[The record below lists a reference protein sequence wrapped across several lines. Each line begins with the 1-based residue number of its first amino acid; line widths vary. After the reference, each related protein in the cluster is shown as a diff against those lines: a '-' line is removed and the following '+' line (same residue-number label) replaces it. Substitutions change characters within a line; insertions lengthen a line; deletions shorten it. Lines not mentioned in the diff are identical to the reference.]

1 MCLILAKIHMVT
13 KHIINLCAFVNSLI
27 LAKIHMVTKHAFFL
41 ASAFSCLILAK
52 IHMVTKQRLSKYS
65 SPSCL
70 ILAKI
75 HMVTKPQIHVT
86 IYLKIIKY
94 RIFYKV
100 IDISSLAFI
109 LFIIISFASC
119 SVHTPLFK

>member
-1 MCLILAKIHMVT
+1 MVTKLSHVLELLTLGLILAKNHMVT
-13 KHIINLCAFVNSLI
+13 KLWLKPLTEIGSLI
-27 LAKIHMVTKHAFFL
+27 LAKNHMVTKLTHVL
-41 ASAFSCLILAK
+41 ELLTLGLILVK
-52 IHMVTKQRLSKYS
+52 N
-65 SPSCL
+65 
-70 ILAKI
+70 

-94 RIFYKV
+94 WIFYRV

-119 SVHTPLFK
+119 SGHTPLFK

>member
-1 MCLILAKIHMVT
+1 
-13 KHIINLCAFVNSLI
+13 
-27 LAKIHMVTKHAFFL
+27 
-41 ASAFSCLILAK
+41 
-52 IHMVTKQRLSKYS
+52 MVTKQRRIPTITPKS
-65 SPSCL
+65 L

-100 IDISSLAFI
+100 IDISSLVFI

>member
-1 MCLILAKIHMVT
+1 MCRLILAKNHMVTKRNKSYRMILPRLILAKNHMVTKHPLLLIRAQWCLILAK
-13 KHIINLCAFVNSLI
+13 N
-27 LAKIHMVTKHAFFL
+27 
-41 ASAFSCLILAK
+41 
-52 IHMVTKQRLSKYS
+52 
-65 SPSCL
+65 
-70 ILAKI
+70 

-100 IDISSLAFI
+100 IDISSLVFI

>member
-1 MCLILAKIHMVT
+1 
-13 KHIINLCAFVNSLI
+13 
-27 LAKIHMVTKHAFFL
+27 
-41 ASAFSCLILAK
+41 
-52 IHMVTKQRLSKYS
+52 MVTKQWKRILCYFHS
-65 SPSCL
+65 L

-100 IDISSLAFI
+100 IDISSLVFI

>member
-1 MCLILAKIHMVT
+1 MVT
-13 KHIINLCAFVNSLI
+13 KPSAKNAIIKTS
-27 LAKIHMVTKHAFFL
+27 
-41 ASAFSCLILAK
+41 
-52 IHMVTKQRLSKYS
+52 
-65 SPSCL
+65 L

-100 IDISSLAFI
+100 IDISSLVFI